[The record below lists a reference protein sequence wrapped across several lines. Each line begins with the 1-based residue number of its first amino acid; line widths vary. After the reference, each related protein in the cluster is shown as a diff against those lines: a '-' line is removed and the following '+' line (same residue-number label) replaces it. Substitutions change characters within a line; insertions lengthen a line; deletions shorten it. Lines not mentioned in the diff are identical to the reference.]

1 MLTLRGVT
9 GEKVLQLRGC
19 WMGLV
24 VERDPGLQGL
34 PASSGI
40 KAAKEDDAEGED
52 DEIEVAR
59 FDENGEL
66 QALGNLVFPPF
77 LGVGWGGGRRPEA
90 L

>member
-1 MLTLRGVT
+1 MLTLRGVK
-9 GEKVLQLRGC
+9 GEKVLQLREC

-40 KAAKEDDAEGED
+40 KVSKEDDAEGED

-66 QALGNLVFPPF
+66 QALGNPVFLLF
-77 LGVGWGGGRRPEA
+77 WGWGGGRRPEA

>member
-40 KAAKEDDAEGED
+40 KAAKADDAAGED

-66 QALGNLVFPPF
+66 QALGNPVFLLF
-77 LGVGWGGGRRPEA
+77 WGWGGGRRPEA

>member
-1 MLTLRGVT
+1 MLTLRGVK
-9 GEKVLQLRGC
+9 GEKVLQLREC

-40 KAAKEDDAEGED
+40 KVSKEDDAAEGED

-66 QALGNLVFPPF
+66 QALGTPVFPPF
-77 LGVGWGGGRRPEA
+77 LGVGWGA
-90 L
+90 